1 MSQGFSEENWA
12 AELEERAE
20 KAAREFKD
28 FVKTIAMLRHPT
40 RGCPWDLEQTHET
53 LRRYMIEEAYEA
65 AETMLPSSPAQER
78 TDEFGDVLLQVVLNA
93 QLQKDSAEGDIVSV
107 IKSINEK
114 MLRRHPHVF
123 APSEGSVSSEE
134 VVKQWAVIKQQEKP
148 KDQAQGFFHK
158 AKKVHPALSQAFQ
171 IGKAAQKIDFDWHT
185 TAEVARQFT
194 SEWKE
199 LEVEIEGGDQAKIAS
214 ELSDCFF
221 SLAQLSR
228 HLGFEPEDIAQRG
241 NTKFIQRFELLEKIA
256 EERKLDVR
264 TLGQAGLEV
273 LWNEAKS
280 RQKKA

>member
-1 MSQGFSEENWA
+1 MTKEFSEEMWG

-20 KAAREFKD
+20 KAAQEFKE
-28 FVKTIAMLRHPT
+28 FVKTIALLRHPK
-40 RGCPWDLEQTHET
+40 RGCPWDLEQTHES

-65 AETMLPSSPAQER
+65 AEAMLSSSPSQER
-78 TDEFGDVLLQVVLNA
+78 TEELGDVLLQVVLNA

-107 IKSINEK
+107 IKGVNDK

-123 APSEGSVSSEE
+123 ASNEQVVSSEE
-134 VVKQWAVIKQQEKP
+134 VMKQWALIKQKEKP
-148 KDQAQGFFHK
+148 KAHKKSFFHK

-171 IGKAAQKIDFDWHT
+171 IGKAAQRIDFDWHT
-185 TAEVARQFT
+185 TDEVAQQFA
-194 SEWKE
+194 SEWME
-199 LEVEIEGGDQAKIAS
+199 LEEEMKAGDQTKIAE

-221 SLAQLSR
+221 SLAQLAR

-256 EERKLDVR
+256 EERDLEIE

-273 LWNEAKS
+273 LWNEAKA
-280 RQKKA
+280 RQKS